1 MAVFSCMP
9 LILTV
14 FLTTFSAISPFN
26 SVSSRVS
33 LSSEI
38 FKPNLVTKMTPVRD
52 ITPSIHVR
60 NWRWRQV
67 VVFKRRQGLDR
78 VVFRELLHNAFDLVT
93 EDTLMDR
100 IFCVFDR
107 TSCGSVRLDDWLCG
121 LSVLLRGTLQEQTA
135 FCFRVYDLNGDGY
148 ITRDEMFS
156 LLK

>member
-1 MAVFSCMP
+1 M
-9 LILTV
+9 
-14 FLTTFSAISPFN
+14 
-26 SVSSRVS
+26 RD
-33 LSSEI
+33 
-38 FKPNLVTKMTPVRD
+38 VT
-52 ITPSIHVR
+52 
-60 NWRWRQV
+60 V

-121 LSVLLRGTLQEQTA
+121 LSVLLRGTMQEQTA